1 MLLSVIIVGFV
12 LSCWLL
18 VLTIWF
24 WQIDQHYKRLVSTAG
39 RTDLRSILERLLT
52 GQGNLG
58 DHLKKVEGALTAL
71 NKKTQGH
78 IQKVASVRFN
88 PYSDTG
94 SNQSFA
100 LAFLDGSDNGVI
112 LLSLHGREGTRM
124 YVKPVT
130 NGKSRYDLSQE
141 EKQALEEAMKKS

>member
-1 MLLSVIIVGFV
+1 MLLSVIIVGV
-12 LSCWLL
+12 ISCWLL
-18 VLTIWF
+18 ALTFWF
-24 WQIDQHYKRLVSTAG
+24 WQIDQHYKKLVSTAG
-39 RTDLRSILERLLT
+39 RTDLRSILERLLV

-58 DHLKKVEGALTAL
+58 EHLKKVEGGLAVL
-71 NKKTQGH
+71 NRKTQEH

-100 LAFLDGSDNGVI
+100 LALLDANDSGVI
-112 LLSLHGREGTRM
+112 LLSLHGRDGTRM

-130 NGKSRYDLSQE
+130 NGKSRYDLSGE
-141 EKQALEEAMKKS
+141 ERQALEEAMKKS